1 VGLVTFISFELHLP
15 FSTVSFFYLILVVV
29 QSLTGDFLS
38 SAIVSVLAFLCL
50 DYFFVPPLFSL
61 RVSDWSD
68 TLALL
73 SFLIAGLVI
82 TRLTSQAQRAAE
94 SEERQRKEM
103 TRLYE
108 LTRHLLMLKPSLVI
122 NRELL
127 KPFRFRFDLQA
138 VCLFDATTAELHAEG
153 ESLTNLAEATR
164 DAFILGRD
172 FHDSRSQVAIR
183 LLRVGG
189 RVAGAIGFEGLQ
201 NLDLTAGPLAALAG
215 IAVERCRAL
224 ERATHAAAATEA
236 ELFRGAI
243 LDALAHEFK
252 TPLATI
258 VMAAGAVR
266 ETGPLL
272 PQQLEMAES
281 VEEEAS
287 RLAQLTTRLLRLA
300 RLDREE
306 VQPQMEL
313 TDIRRLLTSLLEQC
327 ARRWPERRLSLNP
340 GERIEVQADRELLG
354 LALGQLLDNACK
366 YSEPGSD
373 ITLSLEAASPG
384 LAIRIW
390 NRGKRIPPAEQ
401 ARIFERFY
409 RGTEAQRVA
418 PGSGLGLYVARKIA
432 IAHGGTLELEK
443 QFSGSEGVAFRFT
456 MPHTHSEPDHDT
468 QNPCTGSR

>member
-1 VGLVTFISFELHLP
+1 MGLVTFISFELHLP
-15 FSTVSFFYLILVVV
+15 FSTVSFYYLILVVV

-73 SFLIAGLVI
+73 SFLLAGLVI
-82 TRLTSQAQRAAE
+82 TRLTSRAHQAAE
-94 SEERQRKEM
+94 AEERQRME
-103 TRLYE
+103 TARLYE
-108 LTRHLLMLKPSLVI
+108 LTRHLLALEPSMMI

-127 KPFRFRFDLQA
+127 KPFRSHFDLRA
-138 VCLFDATTAELHAEG
+138 VCLFDAATAELHAEG
-153 ESLTNLAEATR
+153 ESLSQLADATR
-164 DAFILGRD
+164 DAFILQRD
-172 FHDSRSQVAIR
+172 FHDSSSQVAVR

-189 RVAGAIGFEGLQ
+189 RISGAIGFEGLQ
-201 NLDLTAGPLAALAG
+201 NLDLSAGPLAALAG
-215 IAVERCRAL
+215 IAVERCHAL

-236 ELFRGAI
+236 EVFRGAI

-258 VMAAGAVR
+258 VMAACAIR
-266 ETGPLL
+266 EVGPLVG
-272 PQQLEMAES
+272 QQLDMAVS

-306 VQPQMEL
+306 VKPQMEP
-313 TDIRRLLTSLLEQC
+313 TDIRGLLSSVVEQY
-327 ARRWPERRLSLNP
+327 ARRWPERRLSLIP
-340 GERIEVQADRELLG
+340 GDRIEAQGDRELLG

-373 ITLSLEAASPG
+373 IILSVGAASQSI
-384 LAIRIW
+384 AIRIW
-390 NRGKRIPPAEQ
+390 NGGKPIPRAEQ
-401 ARIFERFY
+401 GRIFERFY
-409 RGTEAQRVA
+409 RGIDAQRLA

-432 IAHGGTLELEK
+432 IAHGGTLELDDGFNAGAGVTFC
-443 QFSGSEGVAFRFT
+443 FSIRHS
-456 MPHTHSEPDHDT
+456 HSETDHDAEN
-468 QNPCTGSR
+468 QYIGSR